1 MEKSYVM
8 GFMYPHITKSNESM
22 KSNFFFLLIIL
33 LFNQATAQ
41 EKPVQTLRGS
51 TIDKSIKTLLSGTTI
66 ELIGDIN
73 KNTITNSDGYFKF
86 DLIPVGRYS
95 VRVSFI
101 GYKTITIPNISIESG
116 KETFL
121 SVEMEEDINDNKEVI
136 VQSGQ
141 NKTRPINDAA
151 LVSGRMFSVEETR
164 RFAAGLNDPSRIA
177 TSFPGV
183 SATGDQNSLSIR
195 GNAPNGLLWRMEGVE
210 ISNPNHFARV
220 GTSGGGISIL
230 SAQLLANS
238 DFLTGAFPSEYGNAL
253 SGVFDI
259 YLRKGNNSKREFSFS
274 ASTIGID
281 LTTEGYFKKGSKSS
295 YLVNYRYGFLTLM
308 EQLGFKISDAST
320 RFQDLSYHINLPT
333 KHIGTFS
340 LFGFGGLSN
349 QNRVALNDAY
359 NFNQNASTRSGTLDL
374 SNTGS
379 SGLIHSINIGK
390 KTSIKTSYSLNG
402 TNYREEDNYYNKI
415 DGPLIVTRNNQFKE
429 LNAIVS
435 INATHKLSKKHLL
448 KIGFNTNGKNFFLNQ
463 REAVSN
469 VLKDK
474 VKEEGNARLSQYF
487 VQWKWDPSN
496 KIRFQTGLHG
506 QYFALNHSTALEPRM
521 GVRIQTGKKQFLSA
535 GYGLH
540 SQIQPLGNYFA
551 RIKVGVDTIQPNK
564 NLNFSKAQ
572 HYVIGYS
579 IQFLQNW
586 NFKLEAYYQSLYDIP
601 VSASTSTSFSLLNQ
615 EDNYV
620 IAALKNK
627 GKGKNYGVEMT
638 LERFW
643 NDQFY
648 FLSTLS
654 LYQSKYQAS
663 DLIWRS
669 TRFNSNSIFSVTT
682 GKEWKLSTKKTST
695 IAVDLK
701 ITNHGGVRVTP
712 INLPQSIIK
721 KTTVLDNARI
731 YEERLPDIFRID
743 LQMQWKTQYKKMT
756 GSFIGGVQNLL
767 NRKNP
772 VSQFYN
778 SGTGGI
784 KYNYL
789 LGLIPVVGYKI
800 DF

>member
-1 MEKSYVM
+1 MK
-8 GFMYPHITKSNESM
+8 TKL
-22 KSNFFFLLIIL
+22 FFLFIIL
-33 LFNQATAQ
+33 LFNEVSAQ
-41 EKPVQTLRGS
+41 ERPSQTLRGS
-51 TIDKSIKTLLSGTTI
+51 IIDKSIKTVLAGATI

-73 KNTITNSDGYFKF
+73 KNTIATNDGSFKF
-86 DLIPVGRYS
+86 DFIPVGRYTI
-95 VRVSFI
+95 RVSFV
-101 GYKTITIPNISIESG
+101 GYKTITIPNIPLESG

-121 SVEMEEDINDNKEVI
+121 SLELEEDVTNNKEVI

-177 TSFPGV
+177 ASFPGV
-183 SATGDQNSLSIR
+183 SSSGDNNALSIR
-195 GNAPNGLLWRMEGVE
+195 GNSPNGLLWRMEGVE

-238 DFLTGAFPSEYGNAL
+238 DFLTGAFPAEFGNAL

-259 YLRKGNNSKREFSFS
+259 RLRKGNNSKREFSFS

-320 RFQDLSYHINLPT
+320 RYQDLSYHINLPT
-333 KHIGTFS
+333 KNAGTFS
-340 LFGFGGLSN
+340 FFGFGGLSR
-349 QNRVALNDAY
+349 QHRVALNDSI
-359 NFNQNASTRSGTLDL
+359 NFIQNPSTRSGALDL
-374 SNTGS
+374 SNTGAI
-379 SGLIHSINIGK
+379 GLVHTIRIGN
-390 KTSIKTSYSLNG
+390 KTSLNTTYSSNG
-402 TNYREEDNYYNKI
+402 TNYREEDNFYNKI
-415 DGPLIVTRNNQFKE
+415 SGPLIVTRNNRFRE
-429 LNAIVS
+429 TNAILS
-435 INATHKLSKKHLL
+435 IVATHKLSKKNVL

-474 VKEEGNARLSQYF
+474 VKEEGNTRVSQYYM
-487 VQWKWDPSN
+487 QWKWDPSN
-496 KIRFQTGLHG
+496 KIRFQMGLHG
-506 QYFALNHSTALEPRM
+506 QHLSLNQTAALEPRI
-521 GVRIQTGKKQFLSA
+521 GVRIQTGKNQFFSA

-551 RIKVGVDTIQPNK
+551 RIKVGNDSIQPNK
-564 NLNFSKAQ
+564 NLDFSKAG
-572 HYVIGYS
+572 HYVVGYS
-579 IQFLQNW
+579 FQFEENW
-586 NFKLEAYYQSLYDIP
+586 NLKLEGYYQSLYNIP
-601 VSASTSTSFSLLNQ
+601 VSASTLTSFSLINQ

-620 IAALKNK
+620 IAALNNK
-627 GKGKNYGVEMT
+627 GKGKNYGVELT

-663 DLIWRS
+663 DLIWRN

-682 GKEWKLSTKKTST
+682 GKEWNLRAKKTST
-695 IAVDLK
+695 IAIDLK
-701 ITNHGGVRVTP
+701 ITNYGGVRVTP
-712 INLPQSIIK
+712 INLPQSIIRR
-721 KTTVLDNARI
+721 TTVLDNTRI
-731 YEERLPDIFRID
+731 YEEKLPNIFRVD
-743 LQMQWKTQYKKMT
+743 LQLQWKTNYNKMT
-756 GSFIGGVQNLL
+756 GSFIAGVQNLT

-772 VSQFYN
+772 VSQSYDPL
-778 SGTGGI
+778 TRGI
-784 KYNYL
+784 RYNYL
-789 LGLIPVVGYKI
+789 LGLIPVVGYKV

>member
-1 MEKSYVM
+1 M
-8 GFMYPHITKSNESM
+8 
-22 KSNFFFLLIIL
+22 LLL
-33 LFNQATAQ
+33 NKASAQ
-41 EKPVQTLRGS
+41 EKPFQTIRGV
-51 TIDKSIKTLLSGTTI
+51 TIDKSIKTLLSGAKI
-66 ELIGDIN
+66 QLIGDIN
-73 KNTITNSDGYFKF
+73 KITISNNDGTFKF
-86 DLIPVGRYS
+86 DFIPVGRYTIKI
-95 VRVSFI
+95 SFI
-101 GYKTITIPNISIESG
+101 GYKIITIPNIAIESG

-121 SVEMEEDINDNKEVI
+121 SFEMEEDINNNKDVI

-141 NKTRPINDAA
+141 NKTRPMNDAA

-183 SATGDQNSLSIR
+183 SSSGDKNSLSIR
-195 GNAPNGLLWRMEGVE
+195 GNAPIGLLWRMEGVE

-238 DFLTGAFPSEYGNAL
+238 DFLTGAFPPEFGNAL

-259 YLRKGNNSKREFSFS
+259 YLRKGNNNKREYSFS
-274 ASTIGID
+274 ASTIGVD

-333 KHIGTFS
+333 KNVGTFS
-340 LFGFGGLSN
+340 FFGFGGLSR
-349 QNRVALNDAY
+349 QHRIALNDSL
-359 NFNQNASTRSGTLDL
+359 NFTKQSSIRSGSLDL

-379 SGLIHSINIGK
+379 IGLIHTFNIGN
-390 KTSIKTSYSLNG
+390 KTSLKTIYSING

-415 DGPLIVTRNNQFKE
+415 NGPLIVTRNNKFQE
-429 LNAIVS
+429 ANAILS
-435 INATHKLSKKHLL
+435 IITTHKISKKHLL
-448 KIGFNTNGKNFFLNQ
+448 KIGFNTNEKNFFLNQ
-463 REAVSN
+463 REAVNN

-474 VKEEGNARLSQYF
+474 IKEDGDTRLSQYF
-487 VQWKWDPSN
+487 SQWKWDPSN
-496 KIRFQTGLHG
+496 KIRFLMGLHG
-506 QYFALNHSTALEPRM
+506 QYFALNHSSVLEPRM
-521 GVRIQTGKKQFLSA
+521 GIRIQTGRKQFFSA

-540 SQIQPLGNYFA
+540 SQIQPMGNYFA
-551 RIKVGVDTIQPNK
+551 RIKVGLDSIRPNK
-564 NLNFSKAQ
+564 NLDLSKAK
-572 HYVIGYS
+572 HYVVGYS
-579 IQFLQNW
+579 IQFKQNW
-586 NFKLEAYYQSLYDIP
+586 NYKIEAYYQLLYNIP
-601 VSASTSTSFSLLNQ
+601 VSASARNSFSLINQ

-620 IAALKNK
+620 ISALNNK

-643 NDQFY
+643 NDKFY

-663 DLIWRS
+663 DLIWRN
-669 TRFNSNSIFSVTT
+669 TRFNSNSIFSVTM
-682 GKEWKLSTKKTST
+682 GKEWNLLSKKTST
-695 IAVDLK
+695 IALDLK

-712 INLPQSIIK
+712 INLPQSIISK
-721 KTTVLDNARI
+721 MTVLDNMRI

-743 LQMQWKTQYKKMT
+743 LQMQWKTQYTKMT
-756 GSFIGGVQNLL
+756 GSFIAGVQNLT

-772 VSQFYN
+772 ISQYYDPGI
-778 SGTGGI
+778 SGI
-784 KYNYL
+784 EYNYL